1 MRLFRPRYAV
11 LLISILM
18 VVAGI
23 ATAAT
28 VQNNFG
34 TVQVQEVDLFTAE
47 GVLIHTTL
55 QVPLAASPSNQMPG
69 VVVIHGVIQSKEWLM
84 AFGIELT
91 RRGFV
96 VLTIDAVGHG
106 DSGPSVV
113 ASGDRG
119 GIAALAFLDGLPYVS
134 SIGMVGHS
142 MGAGI
147 AIQAVNQSSVPV
159 DALVLVG
166 GGTGGTWANA
176 SYPKNLLVATGWF
189 DELASIPTMV
199 NSLAPTFN
207 TSAPVTIGYLYGN
220 FTAGTA
226 RKFIAPPTNHLFE
239 TIDPTI
245 VSETVDWLRNSLKG
259 PTPDAYW
266 LPKENMIYLAHIG
279 GGLIACIGIVLSI
292 FPVMAILI
300 NLKPFS
306 QLKHAP
312 SSKYAPR
319 TRTYLGLGAL
329 YGVIHLGAFL
339 PFLVLGFLIR
349 FPQTYGL
356 PMGLWFLGSAIISV
370 AVLILIMNWMR
381 RSTKVNWSDFGA
393 FGVDPKTFLRQFGLA
408 ALLGILCVLWLYLLM
423 LPVDLLLALDF
434 RTFLPLLNDL
444 TPLRSLVFPVYLL
457 FTVPFFFVEGLWLM
471 GLLRTRAQSTWAK
484 TQLAWTTKAIFIKCI
499 PFVLVLLV
507 QFAGSYALGHPF
519 LSGLG
524 GFMLL
529 FLWVIIPMI
538 TIATSI
544 TAWSYRLTDRIY
556 VGVVLDALLFS
567 WILASILPLVL

>member
-11 LLISILM
+11 LLISILL
-18 VVAGI
+18 VIAGI
-23 ATAAT
+23 STASA
-28 VQNNFG
+28 VQSNFG

-47 GVLIHTTL
+47 GVLIHSTL

-69 VVVIHGVIQSKEWLM
+69 VVVIHGIVQSKEWLM
-84 AFGIELT
+84 AFGIELA

-119 GIAALAFLDGLPYVS
+119 GIAALAFLDSLPYVS
-134 SIGMVGHS
+134 TIGMVGHS

-147 AIQAVNQSSVPV
+147 ATQAINQSSVTV

-176 SYPKNLLVATGWF
+176 SYPRNLLIATGWF

-199 NSLAPTFN
+199 NALAPTFN
-207 TSAPVTIGYLYGN
+207 TTAPITISQLYGN
-220 FTAGTA
+220 FTQGTA
-226 RKFIAPPTNHLFE
+226 RKFVAPPTNHLFE

-279 GGLIACIGIVLSI
+279 GGLVACIGIVLSL
-292 FPVMAILI
+292 FPLMAILVDI
-300 NLKPFS
+300 KPFN
-306 QLKHAP
+306 QLKHTP

-319 TRTYLGLGAL
+319 LRTYLGLGAL
-329 YGVIHLGAFL
+329 YGVIGLGTFL
-339 PFLVLGFLIR
+339 PFLILGFFVH
-349 FPQTYGL
+349 FPQYLGL
-356 PMGLWFLGSAIISV
+356 PMGLWLLGSGLIAA
-370 AVLILIMNWMR
+370 AVLVVIMNLMR
-381 RSTKVNWSDFGA
+381 RSTKVAWSDFGA
-393 FGVDPKTFLRQFGLA
+393 FGADAKTFLRQFGLA
-408 ALLGILCVLWLYLLM
+408 VLLALLCILWLYIWV
-423 LPVDLLLALDF
+423 LPVDLFLALDF
-434 RTFLPLLNDL
+434 RAFLPLLNDL
-444 TPLRSLVFPVYLL
+444 TPLRALFVPVYLL
-457 FTVPFFFVEGLWLM
+457 FTIPFFFVEGLWLM
-471 GLLRTRAQSTWAK
+471 GLLRTARQATWAK
-484 TQLAWTTKAIFIKCI
+484 TQLAWSVKAIFIKCI
-499 PFVLVLLV
+499 PYVLVLLV
-507 QFAGSYALGHPF
+507 QFAASYAIGRPF
-519 LSGLG
+519 LSGQL

-529 FLWVIIPMI
+529 FLWMIIPTMV
-538 TIATSI
+538 IATSV

-567 WILASILPLVL
+567 WIMASILPIL